1 MENGSGSAI
10 NALSKSKTRY
20 QHQDQLLL
28 GFLHMPNSTAKEVA
42 AEYHNWMY
50 EKYADASKRATD
62 LSSERLGYLELVG
75 NRECRRSGK
84 DAHIYRIT
92 ERGIQHLQD
101 VGLMGTAA
109 PVVGGRSGFASMREA
124 LAG

>member
-42 AEYHNWMY
+42 VEYHDWRY
-50 EKYADASKRATD
+50 ENYANASKRATD
-62 LSSERLGYLELVG
+62 LSSDRLGYLELVG
-75 NRECRRSGK
+75 NRECRQSGK

-92 ERGIQHLQD
+92 ERGIKHLQD
-101 VGLMGTAA
+101 VGLMGSAA
-109 PVVGGRSGFASMREA
+109 PVVAGKSGFASMRAA